1 MFQLGIDMGSSTI
14 KLALLENGALRRS
27 WLAVHQ
33 GELTS
38 TLKQGLAALELPEQ
52 FTAAVTGSNRT
63 ALLEH
68 CPDFAQVEDIPAL
81 VEGVR
86 VAVSDAGSI
95 IDVGGQS
102 ARFITDLNGKAP
114 RFSVNEHCAGGTG
127 SFFEDQMSRLGL
139 KLEDYSALVAKARE
153 IPNLSGRCAVFAKT
167 DIIHRQ
173 QEGVPKEDILLG
185 LCYAM
190 IRNYKATI
198 VRNLPVA
205 KPVVF
210 TGGVTCNAGA
220 IRAIRDVFQLSE
232 DELIVP
238 ETARLVSAVG
248 AARSA
253 QMQWNR
259 EDLLHA
265 LERPAEQTAQQSG
278 LPRLTMA
285 EGTCLDEP
293 KASGVIPE
301 GGCYLGIDVGSTSTD
316 LVLTGADGEL
326 VDFLYL
332 RTAGDPEGVVRRGL
346 KTLWQKYGE
355 ISIRGVGITGSGRER
370 LGRMMGADAI
380 RDEITAQAKAASFWV
395 PEADTVFEIGGQDSK
410 YISLK
415 DGEVADFQMNKICA
429 AGTGSFVEEQAARMG
444 IPIGDFGPL
453 ALEGEH
459 PCDLGERCTVFIETA
474 IVQAEG
480 GGASRADI
488 AAGLCHSIVKN
499 YLHKVVGGKPVGQHI
514 VLQGGVDYN
523 PGIVAAFQSACGD
536 GKEVRVSPVFSISGA
551 FGAALLAKEA
561 VGDGASTFLGVD
573 FPAQERKVQATS
585 EEIRR
590 NRAFYRKAGQLAME
604 DVDNTIDLRKKTI
617 GVPLTL
623 IMFKFFPMVNAFF
636 RNLGYNVVLSNP
648 SNEETIRLSQQYAQ
662 GETCYPVKLIYGHMM
677 QLAQQKVDYIFL
689 PSIHTIRHPHAHAAH
704 NYACPYMQKAAET
717 VFRNL
722 GLEQQGIQLLSPVFD
737 LDLGAKMM
745 AKSLLGVGAQL
756 GFPKPRCLP
765 GLIKG
770 GIAVQKY
777 MDDVEGLGR
786 EMLASLKPEDK
797 VLVLITRNYGLSDP
811 VLNMGIPEILLSRG
825 YKVMTLGHLPG
836 MSLDISGDYPNMYWP
851 FGDHLLSG
859 AKLIAHH
866 PNLYAIY
873 LTNHGC
879 GPDTL
884 VSHMFKEEM
893 GDKPYLQIEVDEHYS
908 KVGVITR
915 IEAFLNS
922 ISHRPPVDLPEK
934 FELRDVAYH
943 PAHITAKPEQ
953 DKTLLIPDVGW
964 TTRYLADYFRRQ
976 GIKAETMP
984 AFDRASLTAGRAQT
998 NSKEYLPLPMLV
1010 GSAFRA
1016 LEQREEGSVQFLI
1029 PYGYGADADGQYAR
1043 AVRTILDRS
1052 GHSTAGI
1059 AAPILEE
1066 LPQHALDAD
1075 LLFRALLTGDVVY
1088 AAPASVRVQLAPD
1101 AISEWDALLKLAEQV
1116 SALPRNGKHLA
1127 AVGSPLCVTSLNEGI
1142 LDTLEQEE
1150 YQISRMP
1157 LSEMLWFLWRDNGTA
1172 QSSQLNR
1179 WKYQMQDV
1187 SSALGGASA
1196 FSADPEQLISTADQ
1210 GLANFAGNQGRY
1222 RYAKALELGA
1232 KADAVLHCV
1241 PRYENTA
1248 VVLELSGLSEQCPAP
1263 LFELSLDGDWDES
1276 GWARLRSFLY
1286 YC

>member
-1 MFQLGIDMGSSTI
+1 MFQLGIDMGSSTV
-14 KLALLENGALRRS
+14 KLVLLEDGVLRGS
-27 WLAVHQ
+27 FLAVHH
-33 GELTS
+33 GELQAA
-38 TLKQGLAALELPEQ
+38 LRQGLAEMQLPEH
-52 FTAAVTGSNRT
+52 FAAAVTGSNRT

-81 VEGVR
+81 TEGVR
-86 VAVSDAGSI
+86 AVVPNAGSI

-102 ARFITDLNGKAP
+102 ARFITELSGKAP

-139 KLEDYSALVAKARE
+139 KLEDYSDLVSRARE

-173 QEGVPKEDILLG
+173 QEGVRKEDILLG

-198 VRNLPVA
+198 VRNLPVQ

-210 TGGVTCNAGA
+210 TGGVTCNTGV
-220 IRAIRDVFQLSE
+220 IRAIRDIFKLAE
-232 DELIVP
+232 NELIVP
-238 ETARLVSAVG
+238 ETARLTAAIG

-253 QMQWNR
+253 EMQWSR
-259 EDLLHA
+259 EDLLSM
-265 LERPAEQTAQQSG
+265 LERPALETAAQSG
-278 LPRLTMA
+278 LPRLTLPA
-285 EGTCLDEP
+285 GTDLSEP
-293 KASGVIPE
+293 KATGVIPE
-301 GGCYLGIDVGSTSTD
+301 TGCYLGIDVGSTSTD
-316 LVLTGADGEL
+316 LVLVGEDGTL
-326 VDFLYL
+326 IDFQYL
-332 RTAGDPEGVVRRGL
+332 RTAGDPEGVVRGGI
-346 KTLWQKYGE
+346 KTLWTKYGE
-355 ISIRGVGITGSGRER
+355 IKVRGVGITGSGRER
-370 LGRMMGADAI
+370 LGHMMGADAI
-380 RDEITAQAKAASFWV
+380 RDEITAQAKAAVHWV
-395 PEADTVFEIGGQDSK
+395 PGADTVFEIGGQDSK

-444 IPIGDFGPL
+444 IPIGEFGPL
-453 ALEGEH
+453 ALTGEH

-480 GGASRADI
+480 SGASRADI

-499 YLHKVVGGKPVGQHI
+499 YLHKVVGGKPVGKHI

-523 PGIVAAFQSACGD
+523 LGIVAAFCSVCGD
-536 GKEVRVSPVFSISGA
+536 GVQVSPVFSISGA

-573 FPAQERKVQATS
+573 FPAQERLVQATS

-604 DVDNTIDLRKKTI
+604 DVDNTVDPNKKTI

-648 SNEETIRLSQQYAQ
+648 SSEETIQISQQYAQ

-677 QLAQQKVDYIFL
+677 QLARQKVDYIFL

-704 NYACPYMQKAAET
+704 NYACPYMQKAAEI
-717 VFRNL
+717 VFLNL
-722 GLEQQGIQLLSPVFD
+722 ELEKQGIKLLNPVFD

-745 AKSLLGVGAQL
+745 AKSMLEVGAQL
-756 GFPKPRCLP
+756 GFAKPRCLP
-765 GLIKG
+765 GLLKG

-777 MDDVEGLGR
+777 MDDVEALGR
-786 EMLASLKPEDK
+786 DMLADLKPDDK

-866 PNLYAIY
+866 PNLYAVY

-922 ISHRPPVDLPEK
+922 ISHRPPVTLPEN
-934 FELRDVAYH
+934 FALRDVAYH
-943 PAHITAKPEQ
+943 PANITKEPE
-953 DKTLLIPDVGW
+953 KGRTLLLPDIGCATV
-964 TTRYLADYFRRQ
+964 YLTEYFRRM
-976 GIKAETMP
+976 GVKNVDVMP
-984 AFDRASLTAGRAQT
+984 AFDRESLTLGRSQT
-998 NSKEYLPLPMLV
+998 ITKEYLPLPMLV

-1016 LEQREEGSVQFLI
+1016 LETRKDVETQFLI
-1029 PYGYGADADGQYAR
+1029 PFGYGADADGQYAR
-1043 AVRTILDRS
+1043 AVRTIFDRC
-1052 GHSTAGI
+1052 GHGAAGI

-1066 LPQHALDAD
+1066 LPKSAADAD
-1075 LLFRALLTGDVVY
+1075 LLLRALLTGDVVY
-1088 AAPASVRVQLAPD
+1088 SAPAAEREKLAPKTIPTFD
-1101 AISEWDALLKLAEQV
+1101 ELIELAKKI
-1116 SALPRNGKHLA
+1116 SALPQNGKTLF
-1127 AVGSPLCVTSLNEGI
+1127 AVGSPLCVTTLNEGI
-1142 LDTLEQEE
+1142 LDKLEAEG
-1150 YQISRMP
+1150 YTVRRMP
-1157 LSEMLWFLWRDNGTA
+1157 LTEMLWFLWKDNGTA
-1172 QSSQLNR
+1172 ENEQLAK
-1179 WKYQMQDV
+1179 WKRQMQDV
-1187 SSALGGASA
+1187 HRALQTASA
-1196 FSADPEQLISTADQ
+1196 FCDDPEQLFVTADK
-1210 GLANFAGNQGRY
+1210 GLKDFAGNEGRY
-1222 RYAKALELGA
+1222 RYAKAIESGK
-1232 KADAVLHCV
+1232 KANAVLHCV

-1263 LFELSLDGDWDES
+1263 LFELSLDGDWNES
-1276 GWARLRSFLY
+1276 GRARLRSFLY

>member
-1 MFQLGIDMGSSTI
+1 MFQLGIDMGSSTV
-14 KLALLENGALRRS
+14 KLALLEDGALRRS
-27 WLAVHQ
+27 WLAAHQ
-33 GELTS
+33 GELTQ
-38 TLKQGLAALELPEQ
+38 TLRRGLRELELPEE
-52 FTAAVTGSNRT
+52 FTAAVTGSNRS

-68 CPDFAQVEDIPAL
+68 RPDFAQVEDIPAL

-86 VAVSDAGSI
+86 AAAPQAGSI

-102 ARFITDLNGKAP
+102 ARFITDLGGKAP

-139 KLEDYSALVAKARE
+139 RIEDYSALVARARE

-198 VRNLPVA
+198 VRSLPVH
-205 KPVVF
+205 KPIVF
-210 TGGVTCNAGA
+210 TGGVTCNAGV
-220 IRAIRDVFQLSE
+220 IRAIRDVFRLE
-232 DELIVP
+232 VDELIVP
-238 ETARLVSAVG
+238 ETARQTAAIG
-248 AARSA
+248 AARAA
-253 QMQWNR
+253 QMPCTR
-259 EDLLHA
+259 TSLLAA
-265 LERPAEQTAQQSG
+265 LERPAQLAAERCT
-278 LPRLTMA
+278 LPPLHLA

-293 KASGVIPE
+293 AATGVLPPE
-301 GGCYLGIDVGSTSTD
+301 GAYLGIDVGSTSTD
-316 LVLTGADGEL
+316 LVLIGADGTL

-332 RTAGDPEGVVRRGL
+332 RTAGDPEGVVRKGL
-346 KTLWQKYGE
+346 HALQDKYG
-355 ISIRGVGITGSGRER
+355 SLPVRGVGITGSGRER
-370 LGRMMGADAI
+370 LGHMMGADAI

-410 YISLK
+410 YISLR

-444 IPIGDFGPL
+444 IPIEDFGPL
-453 ALEGEH
+453 ALRGEH

-499 YLHKVVGGKPVGQHI
+499 YLHKVVGGKHVGEHI

-523 PGIVAAFQSACGD
+523 PGIVAAFQSACGAR
-536 GKEVRVSPVFSISGA
+536 VCVSPVFSISGA
-551 FGAALLAKEA
+551 FGAALLAQEA
-561 VGDGASTFLGVD
+561 VGDGSSTFLGVD
-573 FPAQERKVQATS
+573 FPAQEKRVQATS

-604 DVDNTIDLRKKTI
+604 DVDNTVDPNKKTI

-636 RNLGYNVVLSNP
+636 RNLGFNVVLSAP
-648 SNEETIRLSQQYAQ
+648 SSEKTIALSQQYAQ

-677 QLAQQKVDYIFL
+677 QLAEQNVDYIFL

-704 NYACPYMQKAAET
+704 NYACPYMQKAAEI

-722 GLEQQGIQLLSPVFD
+722 HLADRGIQLLNPVFD

-765 GLIKG
+765 GLLKG
-770 GIAVQKY
+770 GLAVQKY

-786 EMLASLKPEDK
+786 EMLSSLKPEDK

-811 VLNMGIPEILLSRG
+811 VLNMGIPELLLSRG

-836 MSLDISGDYPNMYWP
+836 MSLDISSDYPHMYWP

-866 PNLYAIY
+866 PNLYAVY

-884 VSHMFKEEM
+884 VAHMFKEEM

-922 ISHRPPVDLPEK
+922 ISHRPPVQVPDGFNIL
-934 FELRDVAYH
+934 DVAYH
-943 PAHITAKPEQ
+943 PTFITDRPAP
-953 DKTLLIPDVGW
+953 DRTVLLPQTGW
-964 TTRYLADYFRRQ
+964 ATPYLADYFRRQ
-976 GIKAETMP
+976 GLAAEEMP
-984 AFDRASLTAGRAQT
+984 AFDRESLTAGRSEM

-1016 LEQREEGSVQFLI
+1016 LRERRGADVQFLI

-1043 AVRTILDRS
+1043 TVRTVLDRS
-1052 GHSTAGI
+1052 GHRDAAI
-1059 AAPILEE
+1059 AAPMLEE
-1066 LPQHALDAD
+1066 LPQHAADPD
-1075 LLFRALLTGDVVY
+1075 LLLRAVLTGDVLY
-1088 AAPASVRVQLAPD
+1088 AAPADVRAQLAPQV
-1101 AISEWDALLKLAEQV
+1101 IPTWEKLTQLAAQV
-1116 SALPRNGKHLA
+1116 SALPRGGKRLA

-1142 LDTLEQEE
+1142 LDTLEREG
-1150 YQISRMP
+1150 YQIARMP
-1157 LSEMLWFLWRDNGTA
+1157 LGEMLWVLWRDNGTA
-1172 QSSQLNR
+1172 APEQLER
-1179 WKYQMQDV
+1179 WKERLTQLAR
-1187 SSALGGASA
+1187 ALGDAGA
-1196 FSADPEQLISTADQ
+1196 FSPDPEQLIAAADR
-1210 GLANFAGNQGRY
+1210 GLADFAGNQGRY

-1232 KADAVLHCV
+1232 HADAVLHCV

-1276 GWARLRSFLY
+1276 AWARLRSFLY